1 MEKGTRIREISK
13 IIKQD
18 PLGKQ
23 EIMWQD
29 ELVTMPV
36 YKIPLKYLLYNKY
49 NGRIL
54 SRTKS
59 LESQKIKINP
69 ESEAGKKTIEKLLWD
84 SKIDRNKRT
93 KEDMEKYGQKK
104 VGIIT
109 RDGIIIDGNRRAMI
123 LNRIE
128 KFDYFKAVVLPVTL
142 EENPTEIE
150 KLETSYQ
157 MGEDEKLDYNPIEKY
172 LKSKNL
178 KQKNIDTN
186 TIAAWM
192 GQSSSIVEGYLDVM
206 KIMDDYLDYLD
217 YKDMYTQL
225 DNRED
230 LFISLT
236 KWVNTFYGEKSTK
249 AFDGYKDSDVDDLKI
264 IAFDYIRARYEGKN
278 FRSIADGLKDKHMF
292 GNKVIWEFF
301 KHNHFKNIS
310 PIYKNEKKVNLKSA
324 NLTSTLNDRDENF
337 RLEVLTLLDDGLN
350 DGKSKVDN
358 QIHKNEPEKLITKAI
373 DSLNVAK
380 NNRNINRR
388 DVTERLEKLNEMT
401 NTILS
406 KDSPDLLL
414 KNILKLLRLF
424 KIGGDTKGEGA
435 LLGLINEIEKET
447 FQIKKII
454 KQDK

>member
-230 LFISLT
+230 LF
-236 KWVNTFYGEKSTK
+236 
-249 AFDGYKDSDVDDLKI
+249 
-264 IAFDYIRARYEGKN
+264 
-278 FRSIADGLKDKHMF
+278 
-292 GNKVIWEFF
+292 
-301 KHNHFKNIS
+301 
-310 PIYKNEKKVNLKSA
+310 
-324 NLTSTLNDRDENF
+324 
-337 RLEVLTLLDDGLN
+337 
-350 DGKSKVDN
+350 
-358 QIHKNEPEKLITKAI
+358 
-373 DSLNVAK
+373 
-380 NNRNINRR
+380 
-388 DVTERLEKLNEMT
+388 
-401 NTILS
+401 
-406 KDSPDLLL
+406 
-414 KNILKLLRLF
+414 
-424 KIGGDTKGEGA
+424 
-435 LLGLINEIEKET
+435 
-447 FQIKKII
+447 
-454 KQDK
+454 